1 MTGYSFQTVEDWNWF
16 NVAERKSHLAGKFQS
31 NMTARKDRKR
41 YHFLLSSF
49 DSEEKAKLSLSIQE
63 LGGTYFETPVSY
75 ASSSKIN
82 VRGLY
87 FVVVVNVCSLAS
99 FHMRALIFCSA
110 EAAAFDAH
118 RLLKRISRKICDFKS
133 LALKSLIR
141 SG

>member
-1 MTGYSFQTVEDWNWF
+1 M
-16 NVAERKSHLAGKFQS
+16 AGKFQS
-31 NMTARKDRKR
+31 NMAARKDRKR

-87 FVVVVNVCSLAS
+87 FVVYNPMRCECVFAS
-99 FHMRALIFCSA
+99 KLSYARV
-110 EAAAFDAH
+110 D
-118 RLLKRISRKICDFKS
+118 LLLS
-133 LALKSLIR
+133 
-141 SG
+141 